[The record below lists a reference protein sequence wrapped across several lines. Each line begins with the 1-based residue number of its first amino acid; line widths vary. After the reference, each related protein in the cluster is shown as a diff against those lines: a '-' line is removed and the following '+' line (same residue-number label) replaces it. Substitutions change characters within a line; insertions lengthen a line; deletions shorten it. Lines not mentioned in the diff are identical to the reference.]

1 MPLAVCC
8 CGVPMNHVL
17 DGAGSA
23 TQGALWE
30 GEVAYAT
37 SLLVMDAVFAPT
49 GRRNQYHEPGVSRR
63 CDALQVNATITL
75 VIFWA

>member
-1 MPLAVCC
+1 
-8 CGVPMNHVL
+8 MNHVL
-17 DGAGSA
+17 DGGRIRHARG
-23 TQGALWE
+23 TLG

-37 SLLVMDAVFAPT
+37 PLLVMDAVFAPI